1 MKKTDSSNMDAF
13 HRSMLSEITL
23 KKKKKAVL
31 TILLS
36 SNTQQDEADSSGSGL
51 SIDVWER
58 TQGTWGDLG
67 DGNVLCFGCGDKPRW
82 CHFYPIP

>member
-1 MKKTDSSNMDAF
+1 MDAF

-23 KKKKKAVL
+23 KKKKKKAVL

-58 TQGTWGDLG
+58 TQGT
-67 DGNVLCFGCGDKPRW
+67 
-82 CHFYPIP
+82 